1 MHTGTAF
8 IITKDMDNKFQVQKS
23 TGFNNKMEFENL
35 GKVIFNMLKKLKEP
49 FLFDKMIRSFDD
61 KYFKYYAKVMT
72 YYPEEQK
79 IPYIDKDG
87 IEYFEYAQT
96 NNQFKFFK
104 DDNGEYID
112 RSDSNYIKNLSNEN
126 ITVVCSNGNYLLKP
140 NQILITDYDKC
151 INNIKESFKNKI
163 YENIEID
170 ILDTKEYI
178 PTIKEKNIL
187 DNIIKVFES
196 FGFQV
201 SLLSEN
207 GMNNGIEFE
216 TWTNGGVDMIHT
228 IYFFN
233 DYQDIYDKE
242 KIKKEL
248 EEIIDNFSIDE
259 EIEIYRQDKRYK
271 EAFSIRESL
280 EDFENYKEK
289 LNDLSEN
296 FLTKYNEIVAKKFL
310 KNELEKE
317 TIKNNI
323 DMEV

>member
-8 IITKDMDNKFQVQKS
+8 IITKNKDNKFQVQKS
-23 TGFNNKMEFENL
+23 TEFNNGMEFECL
-35 GKVIFNMLKKLKEP
+35 GKEIYDMLKNLKEP
-49 FLFDKMIRSFDD
+49 LLFDKIIKRFDD
-61 KYFKYYAKVMT
+61 RHFKYYAEIMT
-72 YYPEEQK
+72 YFPEEQK
-79 IPYIDKDG
+79 TPYIDKDG

-112 RSDSNYIKNLSNEN
+112 RSDNNYIKNLSNEDIN
-126 ITVVCSNGNYLLKP
+126 IVCSNGNYVLKP

-151 INNIKESFKNKI
+151 INNIKKEANKNV
-163 YENIEID
+163 EID
-170 ILDTKEYI
+170 PLDTREYI
-178 PTIKEKNIL
+178 PTRKERNVL

-228 IYFFN
+228 IYFFEN
-233 DYQDIYDKE
+233 YQDIYDKE
-242 KIKKEL
+242 KVNKEL
-248 EEIIDNFSIDE
+248 EEMLDNFSIDE
-259 EIEIYRQDKRYK
+259 EIDIYRQDKRYK

-280 EDFENYKEK
+280 EDFEDYEK
-289 LNDLSEN
+289 KLKDLSNN
-296 FLTKYNEIVAKKFL
+296 FLTKYNEIVAQKFM

-317 TIKNNI
+317 IIKNNI
-323 DMEV
+323 DLEV

>member
-8 IITKDMDNKFQVQKS
+8 IITKDMENKFQVQKS

-170 ILDTKEYI
+170 TLDTKEYI

-271 EAFSIRESL
+271 EVFSIRESL